1 MLAVTV
7 GLVFA
12 VAGMWGIIAW
22 CPQMV
27 IVFKGLVPFMIFV
40 GGCISI
46 VAGIT
51 AIRDSME
58 DARDKDKEREIAK
71 AEKKQ

>member
-1 MLAVTV
+1 MLAVIV

-12 VAGMWGIIAW
+12 VAGVWG
-22 CPQMV
+22 V
-27 IVFKGLVPFMIFV
+27 IRWLPDMLIVCKGLIPFMIFV
-40 GGCISI
+40 GGCISV

-58 DARDKDKEREIAK
+58 DAKGKEKEREK
-71 AEKKQ
+71 ANSEQNR